1 MLQQQNPSLLPPSSP
16 EDLSLKPAYIQRL
29 RSRSVDV
36 SRSRSVDISRSR
48 SVDISQSRNVGA
60 DTRHLQQIYI
70 QSSLNTPLSPWS
82 SSPTAP
88 RRPQLKRSHSFWN
101 YHYYIISTEYFV
113 QITGFGQQHFIQSMD
128 WIHGSIILNFSHFNY
143 SIVGFSW
150 ICQILNLVS
159 KKSIIRDSRNQLH
172 SWHVNRPLFLT
183 NHFESGKSVHW

>member
-16 EDLSLKPAYIQRL
+16 EDLSSKPAYIQRI

-48 SVDISQSRNVGA
+48 SVDISRSRSVDISQSRSIRA
-60 DTRHLQQIYI
+60 DMRHLQQTYI

-88 RRPQLKRSHSFWN
+88 RRPQLERSHSLWN
-101 YHYYIISTEYFV
+101 YHHYIISTEYFV
-113 QITGFGQQHFIQSMD
+113 QFTGFGRQHFIQSMD

-150 ICQILNLVS
+150 ISQILNLVS
-159 KKSIIRDSRNQLH
+159 KIHN
-172 SWHVNRPLFLT
+172 
-183 NHFESGKSVHW
+183 

>member
-16 EDLSLKPAYIQRL
+16 EDLSSKPAYIQRI
-29 RSRSVDV
+29 RSRSVNV

-48 SVDISQSRNVGA
+48 SVDISRSRSIRA
-60 DTRHLQQIYI
+60 DMRHLQQTYI

-88 RRPQLKRSHSFWN
+88 RRPQLERSHSLWN
-101 YHYYIISTEYFV
+101 YHHYIISTEYFV
-113 QITGFGQQHFIQSMD
+113 QFTGFGRQHFIQSMD

-150 ICQILNLVS
+150 ISQILNLVS
-159 KKSIIRDSRNQLH
+159 KIHN
-172 SWHVNRPLFLT
+172 
-183 NHFESGKSVHW
+183 